1 MFPIRQLNFV
11 IIFILGLGL
20 VLFAIQNSEPAII
33 QILPDLQ
40 IKAPVVVEFLLAVG
54 LGAVLAWLFSIWTQ
68 LQQNVISSQKI
79 RRKNV
84 EIQELNGKIE
94 EYKQEVQTLKLA
106 LPPAGETH
114 TKDLQE
120 AITE

>member
-33 QILPDLQ
+33 QILPNLEV
-40 IKAPVVVEFLLAVG
+40 KAPVVVEFLLAVG
-54 LGAVLAWLFSIWTQ
+54 LGSVLAWLFSVWTQ
-68 LQQNVISSQKI
+68 LQQNVISSRKI
-79 RRKNV
+79 RQKNV
-84 EIQELNGKIE
+84 EIQELNSKIE
-94 EYKQEVQTLKLA
+94 EYKQEVQSLKLA
-106 LPPAGETH
+106 LPPVSETH

-120 AITE
+120 ATAE